1 MPSFT
6 SITLLSLA
14 AIGSLAAPAKRDGN
28 WYGDQGLTADEAA
41 AVAAGYGQLIRQY
54 STDLANQLLTPDFVD
69 YSEGVNTL
77 INSCPQGPSAQP
89 LPLLSATFSNRAQ
102 FEQGQGEQPPINF
115 EQLNLWYNSNSVTI
129 RWKTTNTANITDVKP
144 VVGLITMEV
153 VKSVDSTQYPHQIS
167 TVYSEFDSGAW
178 LQNLQEAGICS
189 GSNAEPVPNP
199 GASSA
204 PAAPAPTISFSAP
217 AKDGQPTPVVTEVAT
232 AYTTAYAT
240 ETCTGTA
247 AATWRPRFMV

>member
-1 MPSFT
+1 MVSVT

-28 WYGDQGLTADEAA
+28 WHGDQGLTADEAA

-54 STDLANQLLTPDFVD
+54 STDLANQLLTPDFMD

-129 RWKTTNTANITDVKP
+129 RWKTTNTAPIPNPKP
-144 VVGLITMEV
+144 VIGLISMEV
-153 VKSVDSTQYPHQIS
+153 VKNQNASAEYPWLID
-167 TVYSEFDSGAW
+167 TVYSEFDAGAW
-178 LQNLQEAGICS
+178 LQNLVEAGICS
-189 GSNAEPVPNP
+189 TNAGLPSTGNSTCSAAPSNT
-199 GASSA
+199 SSA
-204 PAAPAPTISFSAP
+204 IVSPATSITSTITSASASAYPATTTSEECDEETAAPSA
-217 AKDGQPTPVVTEVAT
+217 
-232 AYTTAYAT
+232 Y
-240 ETCTGTA
+240 
-247 AATWRPRFMV
+247 

>member
-1 MPSFT
+1 MLSYT
-6 SITLLSLA
+6 SIFLISLA

-28 WYGDQGLTADEAA
+28 WHDQGLTASEAA
-41 AVAAGYGQLIRQY
+41 SVAAGYGQLIRQY
-54 STDLANQLLTPDFVD
+54 STDLANQLLTPNFTD

-89 LPLLSATFSNRAQ
+89 LPLLSATFSTRAQ

-115 EQLNLWYNSNSVTI
+115 EQLNLWYNPNSVTI
-129 RWKTTNTANITDVKP
+129 RWKTTNTVNLTDAKP
-144 VVGLITMEV
+144 VIGLITMEV
-153 VKSVDSTQYPHQIS
+153 VKAVDSTVYPYQIS

-189 GSNAEPVPNP
+189 GSNVEPVPNP
-199 GASSA
+199 GA
-204 PAAPAPTISFSAP
+204 PAPTATYSAP
-217 AKDGQPTPVVTEVAT
+217 AKDAQPTPPVVTEIAT

-240 ETCTGTA
+240 ETCTETAAA
-247 AATWRPRFMV
+247 AATWRARFMV